1 MMFSSVLIANRGEI
15 AVRIIRACRELG
27 LRTIAVHSEADAG
40 ALHVRLADEAVLL
53 GPAPVRESYL
63 NMDRI
68 LAAAAQTGA
77 GAIHPGYGMLS
88 ENAEFAQRVLD
99 AGLVFVGPSPDVI
112 ARMGDKTEARSEA
125 LRCGL
130 PVLPGSEGVV
140 TSSEEA
146 RTLAESIGFP
156 LLVKAAFGGGG
167 RGMRKAASLSELN
180 DALAEAGRESGLA
193 FGRTE
198 VFLERYLDRPRHVE
212 VQILA
217 DQHGQVVHLG
227 DRDCTVQRRHQ
238 KLMEEAPAPNLP
250 DALRARLQ
258 EAAVRLAKGIGYTGA
273 GTVEFL
279 YDPAAEAFHFLEM
292 NTRLQVEHGV
302 TELVTGVDLVAAQL
316 KIAAGQTLNLA
327 QDQVRISGHAI
338 QARIAAEDPWQD
350 FRPTPGRVSRLALP
364 SGPGL
369 RLDFGIEGGD
379 SIPQHYDSM
388 FGKIHAHAADRAT
401 ACKKLSLALGDFA
414 AEGVMTTAPFLRQV
428 LQSETFIQM
437 RHDTGSVGRDWV
449 PEPRNAPVPP
459 VAQAAATE
467 RWVSIATDRG
477 AVDIVIALAKAD
489 AAKGQSTRRDR
500 AESGRSAGAR
510 AMGQPIAPMDSVVTR
525 VEVSVGARVN
535 RGDVIAI
542 LEAMKMEMPVRAET
556 ALVIEEV
563 LVMPGQAVKLGAAL
577 VKARPA

>member
-1 MMFSSVLIANRGEI
+1 MFSSVLIANRGEI

-27 LRTIAVHSEADAG
+27 LRTIAVYSDADAG

-63 NMDRI
+63 NMDGI

-77 GAIHPGYGMLS
+77 EAIHPGYGMLS

-99 AGLVFVGPSPDVI
+99 AGLVFVGPSPEVI

-130 PVLPGSEGVV
+130 PVLPGSDGAV
-140 TSSEEA
+140 SSTAEA
-146 RTLAESIGFP
+146 MRLAEGIGFP

-167 RGMRKAASLSELN
+167 RGMRKADTLSELN

-198 VFLERYLDRPRHVE
+198 VFLERFLDRPRHVE

-238 KLMEEAPAPNLP
+238 KLMEEAPAPGLP

-258 EAAVRLAKGIGYTGA
+258 DAAVRLAKGIGYTGA

-279 YDPAAEAFHFLEM
+279 YDPAAQAFHFLEM

-302 TELVTGVDLVAAQL
+302 TEMVTGIDLVAAQL
-316 KIAAGQTLNLA
+316 KVAAGLPLELS
-327 QDQVRISGHAI
+327 QDQIQISGHAI
-338 QARIAAEDPWQD
+338 QARIAAEDPWQG
-350 FRPTPGRVSRLALP
+350 FRPTPGRITRLALP

-369 RLDFGIEGGD
+369 RLDFGVEAGD

-388 FGKIHAHAADRAT
+388 FGKIHAHGADRAI
-401 ACKKLSLALGDFA
+401 ACQRLSLALGEFA
-414 AEGVMTTAPFLRQV
+414 AEGVATTAPFLRQV
-428 LQSETFIQM
+428 LQSEDFLHM

-449 PEPRNAPVPP
+449 PDPAQAPVQS
-459 VAQAAATE
+459 VAQAPATE
-467 RWVSIATDRG
+467 RWVSISTDRG
-477 AVDIVIALAKAD
+477 AVDIVIPLPRAD
-489 AAKGQSTRRDR
+489 AASGQPSTRKDR
-500 AESGRSAGAR
+500 AEPGKSAGMR
-510 AMGQPIAPMDSVVTR
+510 AMGQPSAPMDSVVTR
-525 VEVSVGARVN
+525 VEVSVGAHVT
-535 RGDVIAI
+535 RGSIIAV

-556 ALVIEEV
+556 DLVIEDV
-563 LVMPGQAVKLGAAL
+563 LVLPGQAVKLGDAL
-577 VKARPA
+577 VRARPA